1 MVFLLFIHLIIG
13 KRFHQIVL
21 KQRRWQQ
28 QQQQYHPQCKFLL
41 LYLSITYFSI
51 IYRRLL
57 VPFDEPATFA
67 NLALLIT
74 FTLAL
79 VQALLSM
86 IGAVISC
93 LWSPCCISSLPCYTP
108 ITTNSHY
115 AQTTPHHLEVNI
127 QILIWIFFSFDLFQ
141 IRILRRQLYAI
152 SNVNKN
158 LIDLLQLLIH
168 PNQ

>member
-1 MVFLLFIHLIIG
+1 
-13 KRFHQIVL
+13 
-21 KQRRWQQ
+21 
-28 QQQQYHPQCKFLL
+28 
-41 LYLSITYFSI
+41 
-51 IYRRLL
+51 L

-93 LWSPCCISSLPCYTP
+93 LWSPCCISSLPRYTP

-127 QILIWIFFSFDLFQ
+127 QILI
-141 IRILRRQLYAI
+141 
-152 SNVNKN
+152 
-158 LIDLLQLLIH
+158 
-168 PNQ
+168 